1 MALLIFYLFVVGAI
15 ASIFRLFLGEDHLSS
30 IKSQLINAWI
40 FTQQPHNADYSKHV
54 LAKCRRWLW
63 RIRSAFLTIFFLI
76 SIAMILETTLE
87 ILIEPDNLLTTQ
99 NDFLVESIAGIFNLQ
114 NESSFSH
121 LTYCTQT
128 PTDFLRMRNP
138 VWQQRLQAAINMR
151 SELRNFSSEKIR
163 ASYIISTTIVAIG
176 IYYIAKITLYASM
189 FLTIKALFLVEQF
202 SIRSVFL
209 FPTTIMIAFS
219 WPVAVSFFAANIL
232 SIFYEPQF
240 FSHGYMSLDN
250 QPFLNLVIVTFNTN
264 AAPLAIFHSGA
275 AAGIYVG
282 AINDAL
288 ENQTWLLIKLIPH
301 LDIIGNIF
309 HYFTDFMLE
318 YTVDFLRAA
327 GKTLSGDYSTP
338 YNIAFFYW
346 VTALNLIFIVIY
358 VLCVL
363 FVQICSRSEI
373 AKSMLGKV
381 IQRMNDAPDGPFGPV
396 ETVVSF
402 FKKLISIFI

>member
-99 NDFLVESIAGIFNLQ
+99 NVFLVESIAGIFNLQ

-240 FSHGYMSLDN
+240 FSHGRPR
-250 QPFLNLVIVTFNTN
+250 QPKW
-264 AAPLAIFHSGA
+264 P
-275 AAGIYVG
+275 
-282 AINDAL
+282 
-288 ENQTWLLIKLIPH
+288 
-301 LDIIGNIF
+301 
-309 HYFTDFMLE
+309 DF
-318 YTVDFLRAA
+318 
-327 GKTLSGDYSTP
+327 
-338 YNIAFFYW
+338 
-346 VTALNLIFIVIY
+346 
-358 VLCVL
+358 
-363 FVQICSRSEI
+363 
-373 AKSMLGKV
+373 
-381 IQRMNDAPDGPFGPV
+381 
-396 ETVVSF
+396 
-402 FKKLISIFI
+402 

>member
-1 MALLIFYLFVVGAI
+1 
-15 ASIFRLFLGEDHLSS
+15 
-30 IKSQLINAWI
+30 
-40 FTQQPHNADYSKHV
+40 
-54 LAKCRRWLW
+54 
-63 RIRSAFLTIFFLI
+63 
-76 SIAMILETTLE
+76 
-87 ILIEPDNLLTTQ
+87 
-99 NDFLVESIAGIFNLQ
+99 
-114 NESSFSH
+114 
-121 LTYCTQT
+121 
-128 PTDFLRMRNP
+128 MRNP

-327 GKTLSGDYSTP
+327 GKTLSGDFSTP